1 MIAYPVRKQLEGR
14 RVMRGPRAQVV
25 LFEMHEVGD
34 QVPSVV
40 FVDPP
45 QHVCC
50 RFERSLGQESLNFAS
65 PKIGLP
71 SKQGVLVE
79 ALPAPPTTWESRTQ
93 TRTDH
98 VPKAS
103 LLHQMDRAGLAD
115 AADWKHDVK
124 ADAGHERRPLPP
136 PSSPAASSL
145 APVAAVPPPLLSTH
159 LAKPGRSRLTSAPS
173 APPPPPTFAPLPPSP
188 PPNRE

>member
-1 MIAYPVRKQLEGR
+1 MSDQRRIVRHARNASLNGLLNMIAYPVRKQLEGR

-103 LLHQMDRAGLAD
+103 LLHQMPRRLPSHNHEPQDKRR
-115 AADWKHDVK
+115 DVLQ
-124 ADAGHERRPLPP
+124 GVLPDVQ
-136 PSSPAASSL
+136 AQ
-145 APVAAVPPPLLSTH
+145 
-159 LAKPGRSRLTSAPS
+159 GRMIS
-173 APPPPPTFAPLPPSP
+173 
-188 PPNRE
+188 